1 MNVSFLRLLT
11 RTRPGGQE
19 SPRSGQDD
27 RTDAAS
33 GMEPVWESAAKTAS
47 MVVAGLLGVVYVVR
61 PYGLVADFSYVTVTL
76 GAGCVAWLFAGATSR
91 SLSWGRWIAA
101 GLVLSGVGDVCYVIV
116 VRTSCALPNVSIAD
130 VFYLASYVAIGAG
143 LLRLLGLSGDMQ
155 SFDVD
160 VLIDLGSFVVLAVV
174 WVSVTDDVSAIFE
187 DSSVSTLVRVVWAAY
202 PVLDAALLA
211 VVVKALFSRRLWTWS
226 GVALCCGIGFWLVS
240 DFAVLWF
247 SEATD
252 GSVWM
257 DVGWMAG
264 AALMAVAVSLKPA
277 GTGLDT
283 ERTRPRAR
291 VLMSLA
297 PLLVPGVIEVWSY
310 ARGTDPN
317 PVPLL
322 AVTVALIVLAFVRE
336 LRLVNARLVQEAAL
350 HRREN
355 YWRSLA
361 GNSADAVIV
370 VDVEGRITNEAP
382 QLVEMLGKPGAGTVG
397 SDALEL
403 VGPLE
408 QRRMK
413 ASLEWI
419 RTTEGVVADSEFSS
433 QLADGSIRWFSL
445 RAVNPAADRDVGGVI
460 INIHDIT
467 DRKRAE
473 ADLTRLAFHDALT
486 GLANRSLFHD
496 RVTHAFQ
503 LSARSG
509 SDVALVYVDV
519 DGFKTV
525 NDTHGHDA
533 GDEVLK
539 EISAR
544 LLSAVRVGDTVARLG
559 GDEFAILIEQCD
571 RPLEEAG
578 AIADRI
584 LRSFARAVEWNGQSI
599 VLSASIGI
607 AVGDDRSTVTTILRD
622 ADVAMYQAKT
632 SGRARWSLFDPEM
645 RTAAIQRQELES
657 DLGGALDGG
666 QFQLV
671 YQPVVDLDSD
681 NLVGFEALLRWHHP
695 TRGMIGP
702 DEFIPIAEAN
712 GSIVE
717 IGEWVLIQACTTV
730 AGWQHAYPHRLL
742 SIAVN
747 VSGRQIASDDLYAH
761 VRDALQTS
769 GLRPGSLVLEITETS
784 LVQDAPSAGARLR
797 KLRELGLKIAIDD
810 FGTGYSSLSYLRQ
823 FPIDILK
830 IDRSF
835 INTIT
840 EQEHLPAIVRGLLDL
855 AKTLHMETVAE
866 GVEDQFQRD
875 VLKAQHCELGQGYLF
890 SRPLTREAAEAF
902 VTQQPHRPTVGTTGR

>member
-1 MNVSFLRLLT
+1 MSIAAAAVLGGIVVASPDGLLT
-11 RTRPGGQE
+11 
-19 SPRSGQDD
+19 DF
-27 RTDAAS
+27 AY
-33 GMEPVWESAAKTAS
+33 
-47 MVVAGLLGVVYVVR
+47 VAL
-61 PYGLVADFSYVTVTL
+61 TL
-76 GAGCVAWLFAGATSR
+76 GAGCVAWWFARTSAQPR
-91 SLSWGRWIAA
+91 RWDRLVAA
-101 GLVLSGVGDVCYVIV
+101 GLVLSGVGDLCYFVV
-116 VRTSCALPNVSIAD
+116 VRTSGEVPNVSIAD
-130 VFYLASYVAIGAG
+130 LCYLSAYVAIAAG
-143 LLRLLGLSGDMQ
+143 LLRLLGVSSDMRK
-155 SFDVD
+155 FDVD
-160 VLIDLGSFVVLAVV
+160 MLVDLGSFVVLAVAWV
-174 WVSVTDDVSAIFE
+174 WVTGDVSAIFE
-187 DSSVSTLVRVVWAAY
+187 DSSVSTMVHVVWASY

-211 VVVKALFSRRLWTWS
+211 VVVRALFSRRLWSWS
-226 GVALCCGIGFWLVS
+226 GGALCCGIGCWLAS
-240 DFAVLWF
+240 DFASLWF

-257 DVGWMAG
+257 DVGWVGG
-264 AALMAVAVSLKPA
+264 AALMAMATTLKVSDPA
-277 GTGLDT
+277 
-283 ERTRPRAR
+283 TRPKRSRPRVR

-322 AVTVALIVLAFVRE
+322 SVTAALIVLAFVRE

-445 RAVNPAADRDVGGVI
+445 RAVNPVADLDVGGVI

-503 LSARSG
+503 LSGRSG
-509 SDVALVYVDV
+509 TDIGLVYVDV

-525 NDTHGHDA
+525 NDRFGHDA
-533 GDEVLK
+533 GDQVLC
-539 EISAR
+539 EISSR
-544 LLSAVRVGDTVARLG
+544 LLAAVRVGDTVARLG
-559 GDEFAILIEQCD
+559 GDEFAILIEQCSH
-571 RPLEEAG
+571 PLEEA
-578 AIADRI
+578 AAVADRI
-584 LRSFARAVEWNGQSI
+584 LQSFSRPIEWNSQNI
-599 VLSASIGI
+599 ALSASIGI
-607 AVGDDRSTVTTILRD
+607 AIGDDQSTVTSILRD

-632 SGRARWSLFDPEM
+632 SGKAKWTLFDPEM
-645 RTAAIQRQELES
+645 RSNAIQQQELES
-657 DLGGALDGG
+657 ELAGALGGG
-666 QFQLV
+666 QFELV
-671 YQPVVDLDSD
+671 YQPIVDLETTDM
-681 NLVGFEALLRWHHP
+681 VGFEALLRWRHP
-695 TRGMIGP
+695 TRGIVGP

-712 GSIVE
+712 GSIVD
-717 IGEWVLIQACTTV
+717 IGEWVLLEACTTV
-730 AGWQHAYPHRLL
+730 AEWQRAYPDRSL

-747 VSGRQIASDDLYAH
+747 ISGRQIASDELYEH
-761 VRDALQTS
+761 VSRALETS
-769 GLRPGSLVLEITETS
+769 GLPPSTLVLEITETS

-797 KLRELGLKIAIDD
+797 KLRELGLKLAIDD

-835 INTIT
+835 VNTIT
-840 EQEHLPAIVRGLLDL
+840 EDEHMPAIVRGLLDL

-866 GVEDQFQRD
+866 GVEDQIQCA
-875 VLKAQHCELGQGYLF
+875 VLKEQHCELGQGYLF
-890 SRPLTREAAEAF
+890 SRPLTPTAAEAF
-902 VTQQPHRPTVGTTGR
+902 LAQQPDRASLATVSH